1 MSSCYKAPT
10 YFAVVAGATVGL
22 AEELLV
28 SVLLAV
34 EALDRELAIAEA
46 IAAAFIRLGVTDD
59 EGEEEEEEED
69 GKEDEVMDTED
80 GESAIGTNSISSE
93 PLTGCEV
100 DVA

>member
-1 MSSCYKAPT
+1 
-10 YFAVVAGATVGL
+10 VVAGATVGL
-22 AEELLV
+22 TEELLV
-28 SVLLAV
+28 LVLLAV

-59 EGEEEEEEED
+59 EGEEEEEEEED